1 MFCVKCGKV
10 IDDDSAFC
18 PHCGAKIDAPLTPP
32 PPAPPPYAG
41 APWQPPGAPA
51 GPPAGGQTAVVMF
64 LAKKMAT
71 QFLLT
76 GVILTIAGVEYR
88 LPFGSQ
94 QILYAP
100 LGLQTVVCSMDYM
113 GRTGTATAQFQFVPG
128 RQHQITYSPPVFV
141 FSPGTLRMV
150 IA

>member
-1 MFCVKCGKV
+1 MFCVKCGKA
-10 IDDDSAFC
+10 IDDDAAFC
-18 PHCGAKIDAPLTPP
+18 PYCGAKIDAPLNPP
-32 PPAPPPYAG
+32 APAPPPYAG
-41 APWQPPGAPA
+41 APWQPPGTPP
-51 GPPAGGQTAVVMF
+51 GPQTGSQTAVVMF

-88 LPFGSQ
+88 LPFGAQ
-94 QILYAP
+94 QILYVP
-100 LGLQTVVCSMDYM
+100 PGLQTVVCSMDYM
-113 GRTGTATAQFQFVPG
+113 GRTGTATAQFEFVPG
-128 RQHQITYSPPVFV
+128 RQHQITYTPPVFV